1 MSVDKQRSSLTY
13 FFVDLLTSWLDLA
26 TDWLLV
32 DWLTSQL
39 TGI

>member
-1 MSVDKQRSSLTY
+1 MFVDKQRSSLTY
-13 FFVDLLTSWLDLA
+13 VFVDLLTSWLDLA